1 MGDPSKLKSTGD
13 NTQMSSIS
21 DKRPSGIGSQ
31 MQNDTVKADHDIMP
45 VMETIP
51 LAWVQINEGATIIDI
66 LHHCMLVDTQRDTVK
81 LFNHINR

>member
-1 MGDPSKLKSTGD
+1 MDDPSKLKSTGN
-13 NTQMSSIS
+13 NTHMSSIS
-21 DKRPSGIGSQ
+21 DRKPSGIGSQ
-31 MQNDTVKADHDIMP
+31 MQNDPIKADHDIMP

>member
-31 MQNDTVKADHDIMP
+31 MQNETIKTDHDIMP